1 MFDAKVCGEIKSYVY
16 ALIGLDGVPFYVGKG
31 NNNRCFQHIE
41 EAQANLRGT
50 VKLATIRAILNAGK
64 KVRIDIVRHG
74 LDDKTAFEGEAALID
89 ILNLKIEGGNLVAGH
104 GLGREPAEE
113 IQIRYGAQPLITE
126 EPLLLI
132 KINDTYV
139 PGMPLEKVYEM
150 TRWAWRMDIKRA
162 EKCNFVLGVARG
174 IVRGVFKPKAFK
186 AVPENDLR
194 NTKDRGRVYFE
205 GDIVGNS
212 PYFHTSAKVFGQRG
226 QANPIVYL
234 NA

>member
-1 MFDAKVCGEIKSYVY
+1 MFDAKVCEEIKSYVY

-41 EAQANLRGT
+41 EAKANLRGT
-50 VKLATIRAILNAGK
+50 VKLDTIRSILNAGK
-64 KVRIDIVRHG
+64 DVRIDIVRHG
-74 LDDKTAFEGEAALID
+74 LDDKTAFEVEAALID
-89 ILNLKIEGGNLVAGH
+89 ILSLKIEGGNLVAGH

-113 IQIRYGAQPLITE
+113 IQLRYGAQPLEAT

-132 KINDTYV
+132 KINDSYE
-139 PGMPLEKVYEM
+139 PGLSLEKVYEI

-162 EKCNFVLGVARG
+162 ENCNYVLGVAHG
-174 IVRGVFKPKAFK
+174 IVRGVFKPTFFRK
-186 AVPENDLR
+186 VSGNDYR
-194 NTKDRGRVYFE
+194 HPKDQGRVYFE
-205 GDIVGNS
+205 GDIVKNS
-212 PYFHTSAKVFGQRG
+212 PYFHTSAKVFGQKG